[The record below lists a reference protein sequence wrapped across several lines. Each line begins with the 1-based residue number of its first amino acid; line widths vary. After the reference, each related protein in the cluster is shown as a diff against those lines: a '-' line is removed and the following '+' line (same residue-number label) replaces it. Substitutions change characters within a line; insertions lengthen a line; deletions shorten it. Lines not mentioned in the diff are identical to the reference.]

1 MHSVIVLVEPET
13 GVLWAIKENLM
24 RQFQR
29 EFKIYS
35 ADSDPAALEK
45 LKQLQQ
51 CNDSLALF
59 VVKQQNSPIT
69 GVEFLQLVMET
80 FPTAKRLLLNL
91 YDDDDIPAR
100 IPLLQTLEI

>member
-1 MHSVIVLVEPET
+1 MQSVILVVEPEAE
-13 GVLWAIKENLM
+13 VLWAIKENLM
-24 RQFQR
+24 RQFQH

-35 ADSDPAALEK
+35 ADCDTAALEK
-45 LKQLQQ
+45 LKQLKK

-59 VVKQQNSPIT
+59 VVKQQNSPIAGT
-69 GVEFLQLVMET
+69 EFLQMVMET

-100 IPLLQTLEI
+100 MPLLQTVAI

>member
-1 MHSVIVLVEPET
+1 MQGVILLVEPET
-13 GVLWAIKENLM
+13 EVLWAIKENLM
-24 RQFQR
+24 RYQER

-35 ADSDPAALEK
+35 ADCDSAALEK
-45 LKQLQQ
+45 LKQLKQ

-69 GVEFLQLVMET
+69 GKEFLQTVMET
-80 FPTAKRLLLNL
+80 FPTAKRLMLNL

-100 IPLLQTLEI
+100 MPLLQTVEI